1 MKSYKIIKT
10 LLAAALA
17 LTLCGCVDISNRE
30 FIPEVTETAE
40 RGGDNGDNGV
50 GGDLL
55 ISTSASASENREVP
69 RVRPSEINESSFS
82 ARQEEFLDSCF
93 FMGDSIC
100 TGFSMYGLS
109 DACCAK
115 AGVAARNID
124 EFTFDYGGAQV
135 EPLTAIV
142 NSGMKNLV
150 FMMGINDVNI
160 ETAESYAEYYDS
172 FLRRVE
178 ALCPD
183 ASIYVMSITPV
194 TEDSRFCYN
203 YEIDEFNAAL
213 SDMIK
218 NSPSDARHYV
228 DSSVGLK
235 NESGALFDDYG
246 MEDGVHIAKTA
257 YYQMLYSLCEGAGV
271 Y

>member
-1 MKSYKIIKT
+1 MKPYKIIT
-10 LLAAALA
+10 TILAAALA

-30 FIPEVTETAE
+30 FIPEITAATEP
-40 RGGDNGDNGV
+40 RDDNQENGV

-55 ISTSASASENREVP
+55 IPASAPASENREVVH
-69 RVRPSEINESSFS
+69 VRPAEINETSFS
-82 ARQEEFLDSCF
+82 ARQEEFIDSCF

-109 DACCAK
+109 DTCCAK
-115 AGVAARNID
+115 PGVAARNIN
-124 EFTFDYGGAQV
+124 EFTFDYGGTQV

-160 ETAESYAEYYDS
+160 ETAESYIEYYNS
-172 FLRRVE
+172 FLTRVE

-183 ASIYVMSITPV
+183 AAIYVMSITPV
-194 TEDSRFCYN
+194 TENSRFCYN

-218 NSPSDARHYV
+218 NSSSDVRHYV

-246 MEDGVHIAKTA
+246 MEDGVHIAKGA